1 MIARWRVETTEQFDC
16 QFRKL
21 DRAVQR
27 RVLLYLEDVERLDD
41 PRQRGKGLTAMSGS
55 GTPKTQAD
63 LKQLLQLTSAIT
75 NPTAEVTNLRDT
87 TASAL
92 IEDYQSASLAAAI
105 VAFDETLC

>member
-41 PRQRGKGLTAMSGS
+41 PRQRGKGLTANHSGVWRYRV
-55 GTPKTQAD
+55 GDYRVLVQIMD
-63 LKQLLQLTSAIT
+63 
-75 NPTAEVTNLRDT
+75 DT
-87 TASAL
+87 L
-92 IEDYQSASLAAAI
+92 VILAVNVDHRKNAY
-105 VAFDETLC
+105 